1 MSKPYAD
8 SKVHIE
14 KLEKRKPKPRTENH
28 LVPLE
33 KSHPSPSKKC
43 GSQQDSYITRFG
55 DPQMKQAIRLNR
67 AKILIMTKRLSNL
80 ILAKKTDEN
89 KNINNDIE
97 ASSPLNNI
105 LENLNWSGNL
115 NWLKSMT
122 FM

>member
-55 DPQMKQAIRLNR
+55 DPQMKQATHQTGNSI
-67 AKILIMTKRLSNL
+67 KQSK
-80 ILAKKTDEN
+80 
-89 KNINNDIE
+89 DIDHDKE
-97 ASSPLNNI
+97 IIKSHSSK
-105 LENLNWSGNL
+105 ED
-115 NWLKSMT
+115 
-122 FM
+122 